1 MICIGISWTSAFEIK
16 VILVVVRL
24 VCGIRGRTLIIN
36 LPGSVKASEVS
47 HVWPSTLYVTI
58 IQMI

>member
-1 MICIGISWTSAFEIK
+1 MSRYEKNRSTGVLVLVSGDLLILEIEL
-16 VILVVVRL
+16 ILVFVVVRL

-47 HVWPSTLYVTI
+47 HA
-58 IQMI
+58 